1 MQQQQ
6 MQMQAAMVP
15 PVAAPVA
22 GEERAAAPVEDVQE
36 PIQTESSNPVASS
49 QEETRDQA
57 EVDEAESLDEIVNDR
72 DVCEQEEVALANST
86 SEEEEE
92 SMVSEEEEEETSLNT
107 ADTDEEGTKQ
117 TMSYDEEGTCD
128 GNEAEVKAPRS
139 YDGSLAACEAVGN
152 QKKFFH
158 KDVVLHNMNEH
169 NAGNDLVVRAMY
181 FVPKPK
187 NPNDVVVR
195 IEVSWNIDS

>member
-6 MQMQAAMVP
+6 
-15 PVAAPVA
+15 A

-57 EVDEAESLDEIVNDR
+57 EVDEAESLDEIVNDL

-107 ADTDEEGTKQ
+107 ADTDEEGTQQ